1 MREANKQV
9 YLRLLSNNH
18 SFKHDFRKHLFIV
31 RIVPMHKHGL
41 SRGAAFVSVTF
52 SILSNE

>member
-1 MREANKQV
+1 MEANKQV

-41 SRGAAFVSVTF
+41 SRGAVFVSVTF